1 MKKRL
6 VFVLG
11 FVLVAVFAGALFA
24 QELPVYWEDHFD
36 DFATDP
42 GALHN
47 VGWMYYGPSDNVTG
61 QVIEETTDGE
71 LHIKSGSY
79 AGMAGVG
86 LVQTNG
92 VPEIDTTDDAKTHN
106 LLVANNYSDPN
117 QIVSFK
123 IAFLKVTSSF
133 FLLSTRM
140 VQTDSSETL
149 PDADP
154 TESPGYVL
162 YVSPLEGKYR
172 IGKYEGELA
181 ALAPDHWTYFGEGD
195 YAFQMNVYY
204 YFKFYLNNG
213 DLKVKVW
220 EGYPEDEPSTWNIEA
235 TDPSPRVTGKYTM
248 FGLLGTPPGGDEIVL
263 DDIVVTAPTATA
275 VHEQGTQT
283 PETFALN
290 QNYPNP
296 FNPVTTISF
305 SVPNNDKT
313 TLRIYNEAG
322 QLVKT
327 LVNGTVAVG
336 AHSVKWNGTNNLGQK
351 VQSGVYFCELVNG
364 VHKSVKKLLLMK

>member
-1 MKKRL
+1 MKKGL
-6 VFVLG
+6 MFVLG
-11 FVLVAVFAGALFA
+11 LVLMAVFAGALFA

-47 VGWMYYGPSDNVTG
+47 VGWLYYGPSDNVLN
-61 QVIEETTDGE
+61 QVIEETNNGE

-79 AGMAGVG
+79 SGMAGVG

-92 VPEIDTTDDAKTHN
+92 VPEIDTTDKAKTHK

-117 QIVSFK
+117 QIISFK
-123 IAFLKVTSSF
+123 VAFLNITSSYF
-133 FLLSTRM
+133 IVATRM
-140 VQTDSSETL
+140 VQTDSSETM

-154 TESPGYVL
+154 TESPAYVL
-162 YVSPLEGKYR
+162 YISPLEGKYR
-172 IGKYEGELA
+172 IGKYEGELK
-181 ALAPDHWTYFGEGD
+181 ALQPDQWTYFGEGS
-195 YAFQMNVYY
+195 YSFQMNVYY

-220 EGYPEDEPSTWNIEA
+220 EGYPEDEPSTWSIEA
-235 TDPSPRVTGKYTM
+235 TDPSPRVEGKYTM

-275 VHEQGTQT
+275 VNEKGTNV
-283 PETFALN
+283 PATFALR

-296 FNPVTTISF
+296 FNPTTTISF
-305 SVPNNDKT
+305 SVPNQTRT
-313 TLRIYNEAG
+313 TLRIFNEAG

-327 LVNGTVAVG
+327 LVDGTVAVG
-336 AHSVKWNGTNNLGQK
+336 QHSVRWNGKNRLGQK

-364 VHKSVKKLLLMK
+364 SHKTVKKMLLMK